1 MNIFRRIYRRLHP
14 VTYTLEQLSDMKIEA
29 LRAAGAEIGDN
40 IDIINSE
47 IDIIGGGN
55 LLSIGSNVTITNARI
70 LTHDAS
76 TKKFIGYT
84 RIGRVSIGSDVFIG
98 AGAIILPETTI
109 GNRVIIGA
117 GCVVAKDIPDNSV
130 VVGNPCRIISSVD
143 AYIAAQKAALESE
156 QIRGEKEELTTG
168 KFIQ

>member
-1 MNIFRRIYRRLHP
+1 
-14 VTYTLEQLSDMKIEA
+14 MKVA
-29 LRAAGAEIGDN
+29 SLRAAGAEIGDN
-40 IDIINSE
+40 VDIINSE

-84 RIGRVSIGSDVFIG
+84 RIGRVAIGSDVFIG

-130 VVGNPCRIISSVD
+130 VIGNPCRIISSCD
-143 AYIAAQKAALESE
+143 NFIAKQQAVLNMDLLNNEATEPAS
-156 QIRGEKEELTTG
+156 R
-168 KFIQ
+168 KFIL